1 MMRKEKLSSGEMLW
15 IREGLFSHMVPGST
29 LKAKD
34 LFTASLEEK
43 VTRRVKRRI
52 KIFEGYMA
60 AKILN

>member
-15 IREGLFSHMVPGST
+15 IREGLFRHMVPGST

-34 LFTASLEEK
+34 LFMASLEEK

-52 KIFEGYMA
+52 KILEGYMA
-60 AKILN
+60 AKLLN